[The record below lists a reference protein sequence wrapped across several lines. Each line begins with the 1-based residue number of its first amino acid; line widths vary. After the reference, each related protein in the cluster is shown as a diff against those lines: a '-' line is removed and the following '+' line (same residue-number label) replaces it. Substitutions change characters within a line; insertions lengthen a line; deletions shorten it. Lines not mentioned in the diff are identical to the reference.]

1 MVDFVR
7 LSAIVGNEYLQSF
20 LVGQDAVAKS
30 RELLRITEEHL
41 RQSSKLLG
49 RRDECHREMVA
60 QRDSGTARQTKVF
73 A

>member
-20 LVGQDAVAKS
+20 LVSQDAVAKS

-41 RQSSKLLG
+41 WQSNKLPG
-49 RRDECHREMVA
+49 RRDACHRQMVA
-60 QRDSGTARQTKVF
+60 RRDSGTAKQTKNF